1 MFSPSNIFLIVS
13 NAGGVFFGV
22 FYDCAFLPLSPS
34 GEPIKLALGT
44 MERKRPR
51 TQKIVEESLKET

>member
-1 MFSPSNIFLIVS
+1 ML
-13 NAGGVFFGV
+13 GGFFWGV